1 MRMKKKN
8 LRFLSF
14 IMSLLLVIS
23 LMMPAP
29 VSAASTAVEQIKQQV
44 SDTYKKAKAYY
55 GWSSFHGMCG
65 ALVNAQLYL
74 MGITD
79 TVLGV
84 DGRDAYDAF
93 KSLSV
98 TSGGFGVKAYPASR
112 YTLKSALN
120 AITNNGTE
128 DVYNVLVGFQKTP
141 SVLGRRYGHAVVI
154 HAIIDGTVY
163 YVESYNLSLN
173 GVYYP
178 EGTPLAASIDD
189 FAWYYAQTTT
199 QFDGVIYFGLKTY
212 ADSCTRYPSN
222 AMGTAVA
229 ESPIWSQPCKED
241 IQPASEVVGQMQLG
255 DQMHITGLYLNTEN
269 QYWYQLDG
277 GEGGYVPAEA
287 LSIAQLR
294 YDDVKLENSAVPTV
308 LTQGKSFSIKGTV
321 SSTHNSVYAVR
332 ARIYR
337 PEADQM
343 VQLISTSDTV
353 QGKVYDLLRSN
364 VSNGLTF
371 RTLEAGQYRY
381 ELAAIVANYFV
392 ENGKLMTG
400 WNTVTL
406 WNSDFLV
413 TEEKI
418 PACTVTFDAC
428 GGDVKLDQSVL
439 PEGISLG
446 ATEVPQRP
454 GYVFLGWFTQA
465 EGGERVAADYIP
477 DGNVTLYA
485 HWVSQEQIRGEWLA
499 GGNCWYLY
507 SDGISTMICMELE
520 GALYYFSS
528 LEPLCQNWMVWT
540 DATA

>member
-1 MRMKKKN
+1 MNKKN

-14 IMSLLLVIS
+14 IMSLLLVVS
-23 LMMPAP
+23 LVVPAP
-29 VSAASTAVEQIKQQV
+29 VTAVPTTPEQIKQQV

-93 KSLSV
+93 KRLSV
-98 TSGGFGVKAYPASR
+98 TSGGYGVKAYPASR

-120 AITNNGTE
+120 AITNYGTE
-128 DVYNVLVGFQKTP
+128 DVYNILVGFQKTP

-154 HAIIDGTVY
+154 HAIIDGMVY
-163 YVESYNLSLN
+163 YVESYSLSLN
-173 GVYYP
+173 GVHYP
-178 EGTPLAASIDD
+178 EGTPLTASIED

-212 ADSCTRYPSN
+212 ADSCTIYPAN
-222 AMGTAVA
+222 ATAVVA
-229 ESPIWSQPCKED
+229 GESPVWSQPCKED
-241 IQPASEVVGQMQLG
+241 VYPTSEVMGQLTQG
-255 DQMHITGLYLNTEN
+255 QQVQITGLYLNTEN

-277 GEGGYVPAEA
+277 GEGGYVPAEN
-287 LSIAQLR
+287 LSITQLR
-294 YDDVKLENSAVPTV
+294 YEDVKLEGSVVPTV

-321 SSTHNSVYAVR
+321 SATYNSIYAVR
-332 ARIYR
+332 ARVYR

-343 VQLISTSDTV
+343 VQVITTSDTV
-353 QGKVYDLLRSN
+353 QGRAYDLLRSN
-364 VSNGLTF
+364 ISAGLTF

-400 WNTVTL
+400 WNTITL

-413 TEEKI
+413 T
-418 PACTVTFDAC
+418 ADQTAAHTVTFDAC
-428 GGDVKLDQSVL
+428 GGDVKLDQSVVS
-439 PEGISLG
+439 EGMSLG
-446 ATEVPQRP
+446 ALEVPQRP

-465 EGGERVAADYIP
+465 EGGERVIAEYIP

-485 HWVSQEQIRGEWLA
+485 RWVSQEQIRGEWLS

-507 SDGISTMICMELE
+507 SDGISTMICMEIE
-520 GALYYFSS
+520 GALYYFSA

-540 DATA
+540 DATT

>member
-1 MRMKKKN
+1 MNKKN

-14 IMSLLLVIS
+14 IMSLLLVVS
-23 LMMPAP
+23 LVVPAP
-29 VSAASTAVEQIKQQV
+29 VTAVPTTPEQIKQQV

-93 KSLSV
+93 KRLSV
-98 TSGGFGVKAYPASR
+98 TSGGYGVKAYPASR

-120 AITNNGTE
+120 AITNYGTE
-128 DVYNVLVGFQKTP
+128 DVYNILVGFQKTP

-154 HAIIDGTVY
+154 HAIIDGMVY
-163 YVESYNLSLN
+163 YVESYSLSLN
-173 GVYYP
+173 GVHYP
-178 EGTPLAASIDD
+178 EGTPLTASIED

-212 ADSCTRYPSN
+212 ADSCTIYPAN
-222 AMGTAVA
+222 ATAVVA
-229 ESPIWSQPCKED
+229 GESPVWSQPCKED
-241 IQPASEVVGQMQLG
+241 VYPTSEVMGQLTQG
-255 DQMHITGLYLNTEN
+255 QQVQITGLYLNTEN

-277 GEGGYVPAEA
+277 GEGGYVPAEN
-287 LSIAQLR
+287 LSITQLR
-294 YDDVKLENSAVPTV
+294 YEDVKLEGSVVPTV

-321 SSTHNSVYAVR
+321 SATYNSIYAVR
-332 ARIYR
+332 ARVYR

-343 VQLISTSDTV
+343 VQVITTSDTV
-353 QGKVYDLLRSN
+353 QGRAYDLLRSN
-364 VSNGLTF
+364 ISAGLTF

-400 WNTVTL
+400 WNTITL

-413 TEEKI
+413 T
-418 PACTVTFDAC
+418 ADQTAAHTVTFDAC
-428 GGDVKLDQSVL
+428 GGDVKLDQSVVS
-439 PEGISLG
+439 EGMSLG
-446 ATEVPQRP
+446 ALEVPQRP

-465 EGGERVAADYIP
+465 EGGERITAEYIP

-485 HWVSQEQIRGEWLA
+485 RWVSQEQIRGEWLS

-507 SDGISTMICMELE
+507 SDGISTMICMEIE
-520 GALYYFSS
+520 GALYYFSA

-540 DATA
+540 DATT